1 MLKVNVFTIGIG
13 HFGLKHQYL
22 IKNISKIFLL
32 VFVLKFTEGETYTAG
47 WAKFHLVIN
56 QKISYYFRYPDGF
69 KSQFY
74 NLSEIVMPTL
84 AWGFFGPDENMNAL
98 MNYFRDQVMDLIKS
112 LYDVNSVR
120 FTNVEDLSHDIMALA
135 KIKFEQTINHMGQLE
150 L

>member
-1 MLKVNVFTIGIG
+1 ML
-13 HFGLKHQYL
+13 HF
-22 IKNISKIFLL
+22 
-32 VFVLKFTEGETYTAG
+32 
-47 WAKFHLVIN
+47 
-56 QKISYYFRYPDGF
+56 FRYPDGF

-98 MNYFRDQVMDLIKS
+98 MNYFRDQVMDFIKS

-120 FTNVEDLSHDIMALA
+120 FTNVEDLSHDIMASA
-135 KIKFEQTINHMGQLE
+135 KIKFEQTLNHMGQLE